1 MYSIHYFI
9 KGILRDNTHM
19 TSKKIVQLSRPPP
32 PLSIYVQNAAT
43 RLTLD
48 VQFQTVSNEV
58 LPHCALRLMEAFWL
72 VETFISECLTRS
84 FVICTV
90 YEAGLTLND
99 LYNATCMIQ
108 LV

>member
-1 MYSIHYFI
+1 M
-9 KGILRDNTHM
+9 M
-19 TSKKIVQLSRPPP
+19 SKKTVQFSRPPP
-32 PLSIYVQNAAT
+32 PLSIYVQNAST

-48 VQFQTVSNEV
+48 VQFQTVSNEL

-84 FVICTV
+84 FVICKV

-99 LYNATCMIQ
+99 LYNTTCMIQ